1 VNFNVWLLLVTYT
14 GVASEVNWAVT
25 SKEKVICAAVKQTA
39 LWRSNPYI

>member
-25 SKEKVICAAVKQTA
+25 SKQKVICAAVNKLLCGEA
-39 LWRSNPYI
+39 NPSI